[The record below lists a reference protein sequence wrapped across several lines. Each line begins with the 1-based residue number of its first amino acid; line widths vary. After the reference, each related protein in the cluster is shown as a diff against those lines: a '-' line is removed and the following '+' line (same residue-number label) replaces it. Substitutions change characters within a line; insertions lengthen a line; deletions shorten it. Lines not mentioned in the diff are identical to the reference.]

1 MMPDWS
7 DWPDV
12 YANQA
17 TDVSSP
23 DPKYNP
29 AWNLHDNSWEPV
41 HINWA
46 HQGTE
51 YDVASTFDNGWAMD
65 IMDSNYLW
73 SPQGTPERGV
83 WDATGEE
90 ETGWTE
96 IPTGGGMWKGTDKE
110 DTDWSEKTKGTTEWQ
125 KKDYWQ

>member
-23 DPKYNP
+23 GPKYRFT
-29 AWNLHDNSWEPV
+29 WNLHDNPWEPV
-41 HINWA
+41 LIDWLS
-46 HQGTE
+46 QGTE
-51 YDVASTFDNGWAMD
+51 YDIASTFDNGWVMD
-65 IMDSNYLW
+65 NSDSNYLW
-73 SPQGTPERGV
+73 LDQ
-83 WDATGEE
+83 DK
-90 ETGWTE
+90 
-96 IPTGGGMWKGTDKE
+96 GGGTWTDSGTE
-110 DTDWSEKTKGTTEWQ
+110 DTDWTDTTKGSTEWL